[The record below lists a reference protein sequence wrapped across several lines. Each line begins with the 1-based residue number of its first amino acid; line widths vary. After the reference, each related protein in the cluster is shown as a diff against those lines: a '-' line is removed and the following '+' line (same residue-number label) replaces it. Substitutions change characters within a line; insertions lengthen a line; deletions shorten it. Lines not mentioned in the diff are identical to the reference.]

1 MTISRQNNRT
11 YIFLDHRIVKER
23 KQIYWFAEQEYF
35 GDAITYQ
42 QFKDN
47 SFEKIVH
54 VLFGQPPSVLN
65 MRKAAIENNRT
76 PKEYIDYVLDA
87 GYYCCI
93 YVFDI
98 TAFAK
103 SELENL
109 LGVK

>member
-11 YIFLDHRIVKER
+11 YIFLDHRIEKEK
-23 KQIYWFAEQEYF
+23 KQIYWFAEQDYL
-35 GDAITYQ
+35 GDSITYQ

-54 VLFGQPPSVLN
+54 VLFGQAPYALN
-65 MRKAAIENNRT
+65 MKKAAIENNQT
-76 PKEYIDYVLDA
+76 LKEYIDCIVDD

-103 SELENL
+103 SGLDNL